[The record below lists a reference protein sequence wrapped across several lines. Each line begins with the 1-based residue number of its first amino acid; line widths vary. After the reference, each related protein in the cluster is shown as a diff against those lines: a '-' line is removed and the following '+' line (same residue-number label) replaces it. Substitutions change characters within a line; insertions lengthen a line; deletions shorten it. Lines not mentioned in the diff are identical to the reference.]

1 MNRLRIVQMLFCSG
15 THLMSARAVK
25 GQIIFK
31 SQRIKSLGM
40 QLFHLLLNILQGKAS
55 HTADCIREILVNHG
69 GINTD
74 CFKVLGTFIGLDR
87 GNTHL
92 GSNLYDAM

>member
-92 GSNLYDAM
+92 GSNLYDTM